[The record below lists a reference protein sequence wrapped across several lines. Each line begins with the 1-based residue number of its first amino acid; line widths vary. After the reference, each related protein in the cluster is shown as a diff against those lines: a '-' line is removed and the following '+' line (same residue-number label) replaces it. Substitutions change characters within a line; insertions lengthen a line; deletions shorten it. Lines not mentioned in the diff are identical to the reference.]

1 MPLCVPVPHL
11 HRLFRGLSIPGTRVY
26 RERSGGVVVVL
37 VVLVVLGLSSLV
49 VLALVVLVLL
59 FPRVLLFN
67 PE

>member
-1 MPLCVPVPHL
+1 MPLCVSVPHL

-37 VVLVVLGLSSLV
+37 VLVVLVLSSLV
-49 VLALVVLVLL
+49 VLALVVFVLL